1 MFLASIVEKDD
12 ASTVASEMI
21 KKDNHDNHDNHNDN
35 HNNNNNDNNI
45 EAISMEAIELSLC

>member
-21 KKDNHDNHDNHNDN
+21 KKDNHDNHNDN